1 MERELATL
9 GKGVRCCSWNYCGK
23 RLAVGYNDGS
33 VEIHDSDSF
42 SSSSTFSRSSKWTVH
57 ASSIMNIIWIPPDF
71 GDAIACICVDGTL
84 SLWEEAGEDAHSV
97 AWKKCAVFESSGPR
111 VLEVQFG
118 FPTKYLKMV
127 VAYSDGHVK
136 VYELLDMLELNK
148 WQLQADFK
156 NVVDSVS
163 VFGKPTCTSASIA
176 WSPRRGGNQ
185 QSGFVLGFSSDLPQ
199 FNSCKMWEFE
209 EPHQRWLPV
218 AELALPEDRDDRVH
232 ALAWAPNIGR
242 PFEVI
247 AVATCKGIAIWHVW
261 LESETDQR
269 LSSEKIA
276 VLSGHVGEVWQ
287 LEWDICGMTLA
298 STGGDGMVRLWQSNL
313 NGVWHE
319 HATLDCGGGKQ

>member
-1 MERELATL
+1 MEKEMATL
-9 GKGVRCCSWNYCGK
+9 GKGVQCCSWNYCGK

-33 VEIHDSDSF
+33 AAVHDSL

-57 ASSIMNIIWIPPDF
+57 VSSIKNIIWIPPDF

-97 AWKKCAVFESSGPR
+97 TWKKCVVFGRSGPR

-127 VAYSDGHVK
+127 S
-136 VYELLDMLELNK
+136 
-148 WQLQADFK
+148 
-156 NVVDSVS
+156 
-163 VFGKPTCTSASIA
+163 
-176 WSPRRGGNQ
+176 
-185 QSGFVLGFSSDLPQ
+185 
-199 FNSCKMWEFE
+199 MWEFE

-218 AELALPEDRDDRVH
+218 AELSLPEDRDDRVH

-247 AVATCKGIAIWHVW
+247 AVGTYKGIAIWHVW
-261 LESETDQR
+261 LESETDHR
-269 LSSEKIA
+269 FSSEKI
-276 VLSGHVGEVWQ
+276 VLLSGHVGEIWQ
-287 LEWDICGMTLA
+287 LEWDISCMTLV
-298 STGGDGMVRLWQSNL
+298 STGDSMVRLWQSNL